1 MVEKAEKF
9 LNFYSFYK
17 LHKKL
22 KNEKLKDEKLKDKK
36 LKEKKLKEKKQKM
49 MIMLNL
55 YTLLPN
61 IPEKYYIK
69 SRIAKINLLSSFAP
83 NNKSKIA
90 DIIND
95 AILKNYN

>member
-22 KNEKLKDEKLKDKK
+22 KDEK
-36 LKEKKLKEKKQKM
+36 EK

-61 IPEKYYIK
+61 ILEATP
-69 SRIAKINLLSSFAP
+69 STHTP
-83 NNKSKIA
+83 
-90 DIIND
+90 
-95 AILKNYN
+95 